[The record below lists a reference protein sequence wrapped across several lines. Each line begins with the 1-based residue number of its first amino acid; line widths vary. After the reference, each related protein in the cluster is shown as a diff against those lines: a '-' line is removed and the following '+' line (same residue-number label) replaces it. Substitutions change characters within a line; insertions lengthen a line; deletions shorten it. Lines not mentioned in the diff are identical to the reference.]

1 MVLLFSLW
9 FVNAM
14 PHGKRNVRNHTV
26 FGHLLLITIGIDDL
40 RHGIVVYRKGIVID
54 DCVCFCIVCGL
65 RSAAPQLKVFAML
78 PIGTGR
84 KKSLGKFCA
93 KAGKQ
98 KILLWIFRK
107 P

>member
-9 FVNAM
+9 FMNAM

-26 FGHLLLITIGIDDL
+26 FGHLLLITIGIDD
-40 RHGIVVYRKGIVID
+40 
-54 DCVCFCIVCGL
+54 CVCFCIVCGS
-65 RSAAPQLKVFAML
+65 RFAAPQFKVFAML

>member
-54 DCVCFCIVCGL
+54 DCVCFCIVRGSL
-65 RSAAPQLKVFAML
+65 RRSIKY
-78 PIGTGR
+78 
-84 KKSLGKFCA
+84 FCNSTS
-93 KAGKQ
+93 GNI
-98 KILLWIFRK
+98 KILI
-107 P
+107 